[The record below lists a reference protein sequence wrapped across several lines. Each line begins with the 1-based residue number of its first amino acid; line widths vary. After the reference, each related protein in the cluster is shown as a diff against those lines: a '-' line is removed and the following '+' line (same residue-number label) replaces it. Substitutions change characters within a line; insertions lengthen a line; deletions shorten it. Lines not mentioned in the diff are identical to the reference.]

1 MLMEARRGHAPIMR
15 HGESSLPHNQRA
27 MGHAA
32 PLHRRDDARHD
43 AELRCSSSSLPSNQA
58 TLFELQD
65 LISKLRER
73 LLPFSISAVDLK
85 GSERIDG
92 IAAVLLSAV
101 TAETPSSMASCP
113 SPRTPNIQAV
123 TAALCNLK
131 EMALRGDLS
140 DKLDSEAGRRLVRA
154 LCMFMDD
161 VPESSSPLNVVCR
174 RGLFRA
180 QFCSLHGGAEP
191 PESRHEGLRA
201 LLSQLLPFFEENHS
215 DVIALF
221 DLELAGASLLPAR
234 SKRSATFQ
242 IRLQPIPG
250 DSGCL
255 KHFRCAVPSLTLDAS
270 ADFRSISGQQC
281 A

>member
-1 MLMEARRGHAPIMR
+1 MLMARRGHAPIMR
-15 HGESSLPHNQRA
+15 HGERSMAHNQQA
-27 MGHAA
+27 MGQAA
-32 PLHRRDDARHD
+32 PSHRRDDMQRPV
-43 AELRCSSSSLPSNQA
+43 ELSCSSSSLPSNQA
-58 TLFELQD
+58 RLSELQD

-92 IAAVLLSAV
+92 VAAVLLSAV
-101 TAETPSSMASCP
+101 TGETPSLLASCP
-113 SPRTPNIQAV
+113 SPNTAAV

-140 DKLDSEAGRRLVRA
+140 DKLDSESGRRLVRA

-161 VPESSSPLNVVCR
+161 VPGSASPINVVCR

-215 DVIALF
+215 DVVALF
-221 DLELAGASLLPAR
+221 DLESEGASSSPEN

-255 KHFRCAVPSLTLDAS
+255 KHFGCAASSLTLDAL
-270 ADFRSISGQQC
+270 ADLRSISGQQH